1 MEVSTSDISPP
12 AKARKP
18 SPLSYKFQRLREK
31 IRAAINSGELTGKL
45 PGERELAKRFHCNAK
60 TLSKALTDLAAE
72 GVLDRQIGRGTYVKG
87 TREVESQRRGPWL
100 ILCNDAQAS
109 SPIIAELRRV
119 NPDARI
125 STDEPS
131 LRPSFVTQFTGFV
144 DFTGNAPADFLRDTI
159 VRNIPLVLVGHE
171 PKTYSTHAVIIDQ
184 TLGASNLFRDM
195 LLAGH
200 RRLLAVEERGE
211 TTLANAMRQ
220 TAARY
225 ATDATVD
232 PCFAEEVP
240 AAIEYGATAVLC
252 ASDDLAQAVFASLAR
267 SSRPADGVAVAQ
279 HGRRV
284 RGRRAPLH
292 RLFRGNKR
300 DGRCDHAPAAAPAD
314 LPPDDPVADP
324 HLHRSRHA
332 GRARHAPRPDRIG
345 RRVDAS
351 GGRRIAGVIA

>member
-184 TLGASNLFRDM
+184 TLGASNLCRDM

-267 SSRPADGVAVAQ
+267 SSRPADGVAVAAVGYAGDEPRCTGYFVGTSEMVDAITRLLQ
-279 HGRRV
+279 LQQTYRPTILWLTPTYID
-284 RGRRAPLH
+284 RGTLVA
-292 RLFRGNKR
+292 R
-300 DGRCDHAPAAAPAD
+300 DMPHAQTESAAASMRLA
-314 LPPDDPVADP
+314 
-324 HLHRSRHA
+324 A
-332 GRARHAPRPDRIG
+332 GGSQA
-345 RRVDAS
+345 
-351 GGRRIAGVIA
+351 